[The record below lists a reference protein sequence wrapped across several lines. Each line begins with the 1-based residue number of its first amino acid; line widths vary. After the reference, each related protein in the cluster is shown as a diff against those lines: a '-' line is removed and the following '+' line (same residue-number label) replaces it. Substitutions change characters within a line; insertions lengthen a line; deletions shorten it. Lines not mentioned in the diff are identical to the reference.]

1 MKNLDKY
8 LTLLDGDVDGLLLTS
23 RYSRHYG
30 AEFDIA
36 EGIAIV
42 TKKGCRYFTDS
53 RYIESA
59 EKNLKGFEVLDVNR
73 EIGYIQRLNT
83 AIADFG
89 VTALGYEEH
98 YLTAEEYFHYA
109 EKLNAKLVPFH
120 KPIYAFRATK
130 EGWELELMR
139 KAQAITDR
147 AFAEVITRIKPGMTE
162 LELQAELIYCMYKNG
177 GTGLAFDPIVVSGP
191 NTSMPHGVG
200 LLLRHDPYRGRRL
213 RHRRDEARVRHRSQG
228 AADRHRRHEG
238 RRSRQGY

>member
-36 EGIAIV
+36 EGVAIV

-73 EIGYIQRLNT
+73 EIGYIQRLNA

-130 EGWELELMR
+130 EDWELELMR

-162 LELQAELIYCMYKNG
+162 LELQAELI
-177 GTGLAFDPIVVSGP
+177 
-191 NTSMPHGVG
+191 
-200 LLLRHDPYRGRRL
+200 
-213 RHRRDEARVRHRSQG
+213 
-228 AADRHRRHEG
+228 
-238 RRSRQGY
+238 